1 MNAAFHR
8 YWTARLVSYAGDQI
22 ARTALL
28 VAVFDRYGGTAVGFL
43 LIAATVPRL
52 FGPALGAL
60 ADRYDQR
67 RIIVVCDLSQA
78 VLYTAIALLS
88 PSLPVL
94 LALVAA
100 ASVAATTFT
109 PAGRSLLP
117 DLVGRDRLG
126 EANARLAV
134 GVNTGLAAG
143 PALGGVLLS
152 VAGLTPTLLLDVL
165 SFLVSAAL
173 VAGLRPLA
181 RRGATTAQPL
191 RAVLRDGL
199 GVVRTNQVVRAVA
212 FGFLLMV
219 TFAALDNVALVP
231 LVQDGLGAGPVA
243 VGLLTSAYGVGMVA
257 GPLLIARRADRVRI
271 DLILYA
277 SLLAIGTGTILTGLS
292 FAVVAAVAAQAL
304 AGAGAGWHNV
314 AADTLVQR
322 HVPADRLGT
331 VFGTIYFFPYAAEML
346 AYVAGAALLGAVGGR
361 WLLVISG
368 LGVTATLALVLPLL
382 SGALSATRRAPG
394 ADTPAPALV

>member
-22 ARTALL
+22 ARTALM
-28 VAVFDRYGGTAVGFL
+28 VAVFDRYGGAAVGFFL
-43 LIAATVPRL
+43 LAATVPRL

-60 ADRYDQR
+60 ADRFDQR
-67 RIIVVCDLSQA
+67 RVIVACDVAQA
-78 VLYTAIALLS
+78 ALYTAIALFS

-117 DLVGRDRLG
+117 ELVGPDRLG
-126 EANARLAV
+126 AANARLAV
-134 GVNTGLAAG
+134 GVNIGFAAG

-152 VAGLTPTLLLDVL
+152 TVGLTPTLLMDVA
-165 SFLVSAAL
+165 SFGVSAVL
-173 VAGLRPLA
+173 VAGLHPLA
-181 RRGATTAQPL
+181 RRGASASEPFRT
-191 RAVLRDGL
+191 VLRDGL
-199 GVVRTNQVVRAVA
+199 NVVRTNLVVRAVA
-212 FGFLLMV
+212 CGFLVLV
-219 TFAALDNVALVP
+219 TFAALDNVAVVP
-231 LVQDGLGAGPVA
+231 LVRDALGAGPIA

-257 GPLLIARRADRVRI
+257 GPLLIARSADRLRL

-277 SLLAIGTGTILTGLS
+277 AILTIGAGTLVTGLS
-292 FAVVAAVAAQAL
+292 YAVVLAVAGQAL

-322 HVPADRLGT
+322 HVPPDRLGT
-331 VFGTIYFFPYAAEML
+331 VFGTIYFFPYAAEIL
-346 AYVAGAALLGAVGGR
+346 AYVSGAALLGAVGPR
-361 WLLVISG
+361 WLLIISAAG
-368 LGVTATLALVLPLL
+368 AAATLSVVLPLL
-382 SGALSATRRAPG
+382 SRALSPFRSPNPV
-394 ADTPAPALV
+394 PA

>member
-1 MNAAFHR
+1 MSAAFHR

-28 VAVFDRYGGTAVGFL
+28 VAVFDRHGGAAAGLFL
-43 LIAATVPRL
+43 LAATAPRL

-60 ADRYDQR
+60 ADRFDQR
-67 RIIVVCDLSQA
+67 RIMVACDLTQA

-94 LALVAA
+94 LGLVAA

-117 DLVGRDRLG
+117 ELVGNDRVG
-126 EANARLAV
+126 QANARLAV
-134 GVNTGLAAG
+134 GVNVGFAAG

-152 VAGLTPTLLLDVL
+152 TAGLTPTLLLDVA

-173 VAGLRPLA
+173 VARLRPLT
-181 RRGATTAQPL
+181 RRGASSAEPL
-191 RAVLRDGL
+191 RRVLRDGL
-199 GVVRTNQVVRAVA
+199 GVVRGNLVVRAVA
-212 FGFLLMV
+212 GGFLMLV
-219 TFAALDNVALVP
+219 TFAAMDNVAVVP
-231 LVQDGLGAGPVA
+231 LVRDGLGAGPVA
-243 VGLLTSAYGVGMVA
+243 VGLLTSAYGAGMVA
-257 GPLLIARRADRVRI
+257 GPLLIARAADRIRI

-277 SLLAIGTGTILTGLS
+277 SLLVIGVGTILTGLS
-292 FAVVAAVAAQAL
+292 YAVAIAIAGQAL

-322 HVPADRLGT
+322 HVPAQRLGT
-331 VFGTIYFFPYAAEML
+331 VFGTIYLFPYAGEVL
-346 AYVAGAALLGAVGGR
+346 AYLGGAALLGAVGGR

-382 SGALSATRRAPG
+382 SHGMSSGRRS
-394 ADTPAPALV
+394 PAPAAAGG

>member
-1 MNAAFHR
+1 MSAAFHR

-28 VAVFDRYGGTAVGFL
+28 VAVFDRHGGAAAGLFL
-43 LIAATVPRL
+43 LAATAPRL

-60 ADRYDQR
+60 ADRFDQR
-67 RIIVVCDLSQA
+67 RIMVACDLTQA

-94 LALVAA
+94 LGLVAA

-117 DLVGRDRLG
+117 ELVGNDRVG
-126 EANARLAV
+126 QANARLAV
-134 GVNTGLAAG
+134 GVNVGFAAG

-152 VAGLTPTLLLDVL
+152 TAGLTPTLLLDAA

-173 VAGLRPLA
+173 VARLRPLT
-181 RRGATTAQPL
+181 RRGASSAEPL
-191 RAVLRDGL
+191 RQVLRDGL
-199 GVVRTNQVVRAVA
+199 GVVRGNLVVRAVA
-212 FGFLLMV
+212 GGFLMLV
-219 TFAALDNVALVP
+219 TFAAMDNVAVVP
-231 LVQDGLGAGPVA
+231 LVRDGLGAGPVA
-243 VGLLTSAYGVGMVA
+243 VGLLTSAYGAGMVA
-257 GPLLIARRADRVRI
+257 GPLLIARAADRIRI

-277 SLLAIGTGTILTGLS
+277 SLLVIGVGTILTGLS
-292 FAVVAAVAAQAL
+292 YAVAIAIAGQAL

-322 HVPADRLGT
+322 HVPAQRLGT
-331 VFGTIYFFPYAAEML
+331 VFGTIYLFPYAGEVL
-346 AYVAGAALLGAVGGR
+346 AYLGGAALLGAVGGR

-382 SGALSATRRAPG
+382 SHGMSPGRRS
-394 ADTPAPALV
+394 PAPAAAGG

>member
-28 VAVFDRYGGTAVGFL
+28 VAVFDRYGGAAVGLFL
-43 LIAATVPRL
+43 LVATLPRL

-60 ADRYDQR
+60 ADRFDQR
-67 RIIVVCDLSQA
+67 RIIVACDLTQA

-100 ASVAATTFT
+100 VSVAATTFT

-117 DLVGRDRLG
+117 ELVGSDRIG
-126 EANARLAV
+126 AANARLAV
-134 GVNTGLAAG
+134 GVNIGFAAG

-152 VAGLTPTLLLDVL
+152 TAGLTPTLLLDVA

-181 RRGATTAQPL
+181 RRGATAAEPL
-191 RAVLRDGL
+191 RQVLRDGL
-199 GVVRTNQVVRAVA
+199 GVVRGNLVVRAVA
-212 FGFLLMV
+212 GGFLMLV
-219 TFAALDNVALVP
+219 TFAAMDNVAVVP
-231 LVQDGLGAGPVA
+231 LVRDGLGAGPVA
-243 VGLLTSAYGVGMVA
+243 VGLLTSAYGAGMVA
-257 GPLLIARRADRVRI
+257 GPLLIARGADRIRI

-277 SLLAIGTGTILTGLS
+277 SLLVIGAGTLLTGLS
-292 FAVVAAVAAQAL
+292 FAVAVAIAGQAL

-322 HVPADRLGT
+322 HVPAHRLGT
-331 VFGTIYFFPYAAEML
+331 VFGTIYLFPYAGEVL
-346 AYVAGAALLGAVGGR
+346 AYLGGAALLGAVGGR

-368 LGVTATLALVLPLL
+368 LGVTATLALVVPLL
-382 SGALSATRRAPG
+382 SRALSQARRS
-394 ADTPAPALV
+394 PAPAVVGG

>member
-28 VAVFDRYGGTAVGFL
+28 VAVFDRYGGAAVGFFL
-43 LIAATVPRL
+43 LASTVPRL

-60 ADRYDQR
+60 ADRFDQR

-78 VLYTAIALLS
+78 VLYTTIALIS

-117 DLVGRDRLG
+117 ELVGRDRLG

-134 GVNTGLAAG
+134 GVNIGFAAG
-143 PALGGVLLS
+143 PALGGLLLS
-152 VAGLTPTLLLDVL
+152 VAGLRPTLLLDVA

-173 VAGLRPLA
+173 VAGLKPLA
-181 RRGATTAQPL
+181 QRASATAQPF

-199 GVVRTNQVVRAVA
+199 GVVRNNLVVRAVA
-212 FGFLLMV
+212 AGFLMLV
-219 TFAALDNVALVP
+219 TFAALDNVAVVP
-231 LVQDGLGAGPVA
+231 LVQDSLGAGPVA

-257 GPLLIARRADRVRI
+257 GPLLMARGADRIRI
-271 DLILYA
+271 DLVLYA
-277 SLLAIGTGTILTGLS
+277 SLLVIGVGTLLTGLS
-292 FAVVAAVAAQAL
+292 YAVAIAVAAQAL

-331 VFGTIYFFPYAAEML
+331 VFGTIYFFPYAAEVL
-346 AYVAGAALLGAVGGR
+346 AYLAGAALLGAVGGR
-361 WLLVISG
+361 WLLIISG

-382 SGALSATRRAPG
+382 SRALASTRKDPVPM
-394 ADTPAPALV
+394 PA

>member
-28 VAVFDRYGGTAVGFL
+28 VAVFDRYGGAAVGLFL
-43 LIAATVPRL
+43 LAATVPRL

-60 ADRYDQR
+60 ADRFDQR
-67 RIIVVCDLSQA
+67 RIIVVCDVAQA
-78 VLYTAIALLS
+78 ALYTAIALLS

-117 DLVGRDRLG
+117 ELVGPERLG
-126 EANARLAV
+126 AANARLAV
-134 GVNTGLAAG
+134 GVNIGFAAG
-143 PALGGVLLS
+143 PALGGVLLAT
-152 VAGLTPTLLLDVL
+152 VGLTPTLLADVAT
-165 SFLVSAAL
+165 FGISAVL

-181 RRGATTAQPL
+181 QRGAASVEPL

-199 GVVRTNQVVRAVA
+199 AVVRSNLVVRAVA
-212 FGFLLMV
+212 CGFLVLV
-219 TFAALDNVALVP
+219 TFAALDNVAVVP
-231 LVQDGLGAGPVA
+231 LVRDSLGAGPIA

-257 GPLLIARRADRVRI
+257 GPLLIARRADRIRM
-271 DLILYA
+271 DLVLYA
-277 SLLAIGTGTILTGLS
+277 SVLVIGAGTVLTGLS
-292 FAVVAAVAAQAL
+292 YAVAFAVAGQAL

-322 HVPADRLGT
+322 HVPANRLGT
-331 VFGTIYFFPYAAEML
+331 VFGTIYLFPYAAEVL
-346 AYVAGAALLGAVGGR
+346 AYLAGAALLGVVGGR
-361 WLLVISG
+361 WLFVISG
-368 LGVTATLALVLPLL
+368 LGATAALALIVPLL
-382 SGALSATRRAPG
+382 SRAVSPRRRSPVAVG
-394 ADTPAPALV
+394 T